1 MKKPLILAAAFV
13 LLAGLAIWWYSPSQV
28 LKRRTVVLL
37 EAMTLEP
44 GTTKTSRQMGLYTV
58 SALLAEQ
65 VTLVS
70 STHENANG
78 DFPKQEVESAY
89 SWFCER
95 VRESRFANPAFE
107 SVTVTGADAEV
118 IVTVDALVDLDGSR
132 PVDGPYRVS
141 LRWHNPDG
149 HWLLARAE
157 WERK

>member
-1 MKKPLILAAAFV
+1 MKKPLFLAAAFV
-13 LLAGLAIWWYSPSQV
+13 LLAGLAVWWYSPSQV

-44 GTTKTSRQMGLYTV
+44 GTTKASRQMGLYTV
-58 SALLAEQ
+58 SALLADQ

-70 STHENANG
+70 STSEHANG

-95 VRESRFANPAFE
+95 VAESRFSNSAFE

-118 IVTVDALVDLDGSR
+118 VMTVDAMVDLGGSR
-132 PVDGPYRVS
+132 PIDGPCRVS

-149 HWLLARAE
+149 HWLLTRAE
-157 WERK
+157 WERQ